1 MMRFSTIC
9 SVLFGKFEPWAVP
22 RAGGVGVVLLLAAF
36 LLPASSLST
45 ARAQEAE
52 SQEAET
58 EGEAPAAAP
67 AEAPAAPAV
76 EDEGEARESRK
87 NARLRELQNR
97 VVSLKEEI
105 FRTKTRLMLIK
116 ERLLNN
122 VIAEAKLVLVHQNEL
137 GGSFTIEEVTYYLDD
152 NKIYFGDEAS
162 ANLDEEEFAIYDG
175 TVVPGH
181 HVLLVDF
188 KLRGESGFFS
198 YLEDF
203 RFRIRSN
210 YTFFASRGRIS
221 VLVSQVY
228 ESGGFLTDFRDRP
241 KVNYEL
247 QQLPYTRDNLEK
259 VSGGEG

>member
-1 MMRFSTIC
+1 MRVLTEYLSSRFFVSC
-9 SVLFGKFEPWAVP
+9 SGAGFLVLAVGL
-22 RAGGVGVVLLLAAF
+22 AG
-36 LLPASSLST
+36 SINT
-45 ARAQEAE
+45 ARAQE
-52 SQEAET
+52 S
-58 EGEAPAAAP
+58 GPGAAAP
-67 AEAPAAPAV
+67 AVEAPAAPAV
-76 EDEGEARESRK
+76 EKSSAESRESRK
-87 NARLRELQNR
+87 SARLRELQNR

-122 VIAEAKLVLVHQNEL
+122 VIAEAKLVLVHKNQL
-137 GGSFTIEEVTYYLDD
+137 GDSFTIEEVTYYLDD

-162 ANLDEEEFAIYDG
+162 ANLDEREFAVYDG

-221 VLVSQVY
+221 VLNSQVF

>member
-1 MMRFSTIC
+1 MRILSGLIFSC
-9 SVLFGKFEPWAVP
+9 SA
-22 RAGGVGVVLLLAAF
+22 RAGCGVVALLLVTGVF
-36 LLPASSLST
+36 TPLDS
-45 ARAQEAE
+45 ARAQAAVE
-52 SQEAET
+52 SAP
-58 EGEAPAAAP
+58 APAAAP
-67 AEAPAAPAV
+67 AESAPAPAAAPTPAPV
-76 EDEGEARESRK
+76 VAPSGGVDQAEARESRK
-87 NARLRELQNR
+87 SARLRELQNR

-122 VIAEAKLVLVHQNEL
+122 VIAEAKLVLVHKNSL
-137 GGSFTIEEVTYYLDD
+137 SGSFAIEEVTYYLDD

-162 ANLDEEEFAIYDG
+162 ANLDEREFAIYDG

-221 VLVSQVY
+221 VLNSQVF
-228 ESGGFLTDFRDRP
+228 EAGGFMTDFRDRP